1 MFLTTAADIWEIVK
15 QTYSKVQDAAPIYE
29 IKTKISSTKQ
39 GSWSITE
46 YSNLLQSLWQEMD
59 HYQCIQMKCN
69 DDVVILKRL
78 VEKDRIDGVLA
89 GLNIEF
95 DVGDGEGEGVE
106 YKFLEKQIYQH

>member
-1 MFLTTAADIWEIVK
+1 MLRQSMKSRQRFHQLNKEVG
-15 QTYSKVQDAAPIYE
+15 QF
-29 IKTKISSTKQ
+29 
-39 GSWSITE
+39 TE

-78 VEKDRIDGVLA
+78 VEKDRIDGFLA

-95 DVGDGEGEGVE
+95 DVGDGEREGVE